1 MGGLSYHPSIGPRV
15 KIFIAPR
22 HEVQA
27 AWLLCGPSD
36 PRHSGCHQSEA
47 WTEPEGQPILQFFN
61 PAIFLRKKLKPLL
74 VTIYGLGSRARLI
87 TPTKKES
94 PFGGAH
100 VEGLQHRLGPN
111 FFISINTSIKQFLVI
126 LSVPILIAEKK
137 WVISSQVDHCK
148 ASCTLGGSRTVGC
161 LMSTFL
167 GTEKI
172 RTQQPWRYNYTNR
185 FSSWI
190 FP

>member
-1 MGGLSYHPSIGPRV
+1 MRYKRRGFYVGPATQDTVDAINQRRELNL
-15 KIFIAPR
+15 KA
-22 HEVQA
+22 
-27 AWLLCGPSD
+27 S
-36 PRHSGCHQSEA
+36 
-47 WTEPEGQPILQFFN
+47 QFFN
-61 PAIFLRKKLKPLL
+61 FSIQLYFWEKKLKPLL

-167 GTEKI
+167 GTEKKFKHNNPDGI
-172 RTQQPWRYNYTNR
+172 TIQTASLLGSFHNLILYHLTPFLKLSR
-185 FSSWI
+185 
-190 FP
+190 